1 MKRMDIY
8 DPSLVRRL
16 VWATCKYTPTIGPE
30 SQSKFHT
37 DKSLLKLVAGG
48 VRAGKSKST
57 AMEMIEQCAVPNGL
71 IWIVGPDYEQCKPEF
86 EYMLAPFQMLGWVRK
101 VNKPDKG
108 SRSFE
113 LVNGCKVQTKSSD
126 DADSLASFAPH
137 AILMVEA
144 GQQTLETYLKVL
156 ERGLEFNAKII
167 LSGTFEKADTWYA
180 DLWEKWQGINPEGGV
195 SFSLPSWSNTKL
207 FPGGRNDYKIKR
219 LEDSMPEELF
229 MERCGAI
236 PYKPA
241 GLVFRRF
248 ERSKKI
254 VNGDLP
260 MEWHVRR
267 LDFDPDYPIE
277 LAVDPATHTYAV
289 LAVQWVGPKVRVVDE
304 IYMHDAIAQ
313 NVIPEVMA
321 RPWWPYLKPVC
332 GVMDNAGKQ
341 RHGNQSNLDVW
352 REMTGKHF
360 RTNYVFIDESINCV
374 KLRLEKVDEEDNLPL
389 LQFDYRLNSSKG
401 AGGKANG
408 ILAEMGLYRY
418 RDYKDGSNVS
428 KVPIDANND
437 SCKALGYWLFDK
449 YGPVVE
455 RKEKKYETVK
465 SHYWMD
471 SLG

>member
-1 MKRMDIY
+1 MTTY
-8 DPSLVRRL
+8 DPYLVRRL
-16 VWATCKYTPTIGPE
+16 AWATAKYTPTIGPD
-30 SQSKFHT
+30 SQTKFHA

-48 VRAGKSKST
+48 VRAGKSKCT
-57 AMEMIEQCAVPNGL
+57 AMEMIAQCAITNGL

-86 EYMLAPFQMLGWVRK
+86 EYMLTVFKLLGWVRK

-126 DADSLASFAPH
+126 DTDSLASFAPH

-144 GQQTLETYLKVL
+144 GQQTFETYLKVL
-156 ERGLEFNAKII
+156 ERGLEHNAKII

-180 DLWEKWQGINPEGGV
+180 DLWEKWQGINPEGGA
-195 SFSLPSWSNTKL
+195 SFSLPSWTNTKV
-207 FPGGRNDYKIKR
+207 FPGGRNDIKIKR

-229 MERCGAI
+229 LERCAAI

-241 GLVFRRF
+241 GLVFRKF
-248 ERSKKI
+248 ERSQK
-254 VNGDLP
+254 VLNSTEQLP
-260 MEWHVRR
+260 WHVRR
-267 LDFDPDYPIE
+267 LDYDPSLPIE

-289 LAVQWVGPKVRVVDE
+289 LAVQWDGPKVRVIDE
-304 IYMHDAIAQ
+304 IYLHDTIAQ

-321 RPWWPYLKPVC
+321 RPWWKHLKPNC

-341 RHGNQSNLDVW
+341 RHGNQSNLDIW
-352 REMTGKHF
+352 RDMAGKTF
-360 RTNYVFIDESINCV
+360 RTNYIFIDESINTV
-374 KLRLEKVDEEDNLPL
+374 RLRLEKTDDDGQPL

-401 AGGKANG
+401 IGGKANG
-408 ILAEMGLYRY
+408 ILAEMLLYRY
-418 RDYKDGSNVS
+418 RTQKEGSSVS
-428 KVPIDANND
+428 RVPIDANND

-455 RKEKKYETVK
+455 RKPTRYKTTK
-465 SHYWMD
+465 SHYWSD
-471 SLG
+471 VGVTPYG